1 MASETRAN
9 QSLINLTDLS
19 GTVGWWPY
27 KMVEV
32 VCIVIATGVLS
43 LVTIIGNILVIV
55 SIKVNRQLR
64 TMNNYF
70 IFSLACADL
79 IIGALS
85 INLYTIYTV
94 NGYWPLGPVVCDLW
108 LTVDYVASNA
118 SATNLLIISF
128 DRYFS
133 VTKPIIYPVK
143 RTTKIAGIMIAAV
156 WMLSFLLWAPA
167 ILFWQFIV
175 GERIVLD
182 DECYVQFFSNP
193 AITFGT
199 AIVAFYIPVTIM
211 TILYVYISR
220 ASKSRMKDDRN
231 ESESCKATVSPSLV
245 NVKLMKPNNRKTA
258 KVLVEL
264 PEVKTEPDTINNETS
279 GVSWV
284 QGVEEVFPSE
294 AGFLTLASSNVNKEG
309 ATQTYTNGLS
319 ALHYF
324 RSDNLKLSSIN
335 IFSKFQ
341 KNDTCGITVREASGT
356 NNGNGNIRKIRTIDD
371 VVKMTRAHVKR
382 AKGAVLREKKVT
394 RTILA
399 ILLAFIITASPYNV
413 IVLIDTFCPMCV
425 PSTVW
430 NIGYWLCYINSTLNP
445 ACYALCNMTFRK
457 TFKHLLLCQCRNISP
472 TK

>member
-1 MASETRAN
+1 
-9 QSLINLTDLS
+9 
-19 GTVGWWPY
+19 
-27 KMVEV
+27 MVEV

-64 TMNNYF
+64 TINNYF

-211 TILYVYISR
+211 TIL
-220 ASKSRMKDDRN
+220 
-231 ESESCKATVSPSLV
+231 
-245 NVKLMKPNNRKTA
+245 
-258 KVLVEL
+258 
-264 PEVKTEPDTINNETS
+264 
-279 GVSWV
+279 
-284 QGVEEVFPSE
+284 
-294 AGFLTLASSNVNKEG
+294 
-309 ATQTYTNGLS
+309 
-319 ALHYF
+319 
-324 RSDNLKLSSIN
+324 
-335 IFSKFQ
+335 
-341 KNDTCGITVREASGT
+341 
-356 NNGNGNIRKIRTIDD
+356 
-371 VVKMTRAHVKR
+371 
-382 AKGAVLREKKVT
+382 
-394 RTILA
+394 
-399 ILLAFIITASPYNV
+399 
-413 IVLIDTFCPMCV
+413 
-425 PSTVW
+425 
-430 NIGYWLCYINSTLNP
+430 
-445 ACYALCNMTFRK
+445 
-457 TFKHLLLCQCRNISP
+457 
-472 TK
+472 